1 LENPRKSWI
10 FGHCRFAEAYRK
22 GLGCGG
28 DTSAAKRD
36 FPGSDLEI
44 TSFGAMPGGT
54 NVTVTW
60 DSVLSRW
67 YFLQERLDLNPS
79 SLQPVV
85 RQRTGTDCPG
95 WREHQ
100 QDHRRYQR
108 ADALLSRPGC
118 APVVTMRTEAQ
129 S

>member
-10 FGHCRFAEAYRK
+10 FGHFRFAEAYRK
-22 GLGCGG
+22 ALGCGG
-28 DTSAAKRD
+28 DSCAAKRD

-67 YFLQERLDLNPS
+67 YYLQERLDLNPS
-79 SLQPVV
+79 SPWFDSGLGLIAPAGASI
-85 RQRTGTDCPG
+85 RRTSQHLPDHPG
-95 WREHQ
+95 
-100 QDHRRYQR
+100 DHRFILHHQ
-108 ADALLSRPGC
+108 
-118 APVVTMRTEAQ
+118 
-129 S
+129 